1 MLLNLDKVIEIGV
14 KNRVGR
20 GSMFYLELRRGILE
34 FFRKIKIV
42 DWCIGIEGSIDCNLI
57 IDKYK

>member
-1 MLLNLDKVIEIGV
+1 
-14 KNRVGR
+14 
-20 GSMFYLELRRGILE
+20 MFYLELRRGILE
-34 FFRKIKIV
+34 FFRKNKIV